1 MPNPSPV
8 IVITGASSG
17 IGAATARLFAAKGY
31 AVVLAARR
39 LEQLRALAD
48 EIESAGG
55 QALPVVCDVTRPE
68 DLQNLAT
75 LVQRQLGRVDVLLC
89 NAGLGRMNWLEQL
102 DAQRDIAAQV
112 QTNLL
117 GTIWSVQAFLP
128 LLIHQ
133 RRGRIVLLGSL
144 AGLVATPTYSVYAAT
159 KFGMRGFAEG
169 LRREVAAWGISV
181 SLICP
186 GGVETEFAEKTGAVR
201 KTGTTTPT
209 WLRLSPKTVAQTVWQ
224 MARRPQRLVV
234 LPRQM
239 WLVVWLN
246 ALLPALADWLMTRFF
261 VQRERPETR
270 HGG

>member
-1 MPNPSPV
+1 MLNTSPV

-17 IGAATARLFAAKGY
+17 IGAAAARLFAAKGY

-39 LEQLRALAD
+39 LERLRDLAD
-48 EIESAGG
+48 EIEASGG
-55 QALPVVCDVTRPE
+55 QALPVVCDVTHSE

-89 NAGLGRMNWLEQL
+89 NAGFGRMNWLEQM

-128 LLIHQ
+128 MFIRQ

-169 LRREVAAWGISV
+169 LRREVAAWGIAV

-201 KTGTTTPT
+201 KTGVTTPA
-209 WLRLSPKTVAQTVWQ
+209 WLRLSAADVAQAVWQ
-224 MARRPQRLVV
+224 MARRPSRLVV
-234 LPRQM
+234 LPRLM
-239 WLVVWLN
+239 WLAVWLN
-246 ALLPALADWLMTRFF
+246 ALLPGVADWLMTRFF
-261 VQRERPETR
+261 VRRERPETR
-270 HGG
+270 GG